1 MSPHASLPPTT
12 LRGHWLL
19 FARVAWVV
27 VAIMALA
34 IVVFSIPSS
43 FEHYS
48 SVCTTASEV
57 CSERA
62 VDQPTPEGVR
72 ALHNA
77 GLSVHTYA
85 LLNVVVDKVFQLV
98 WLVVGVL
105 IFWRRSDDRMA
116 LLVSMFLVSFG
127 PVTVDT
133 TDAEALISSQ
143 PAWLLPVSGVQI
155 VGLVCS
161 TLFFLLFPGGR
172 FVPRWT
178 RWLAVAFSAFLV
190 SRSLFPEFYSR
201 SPALEMV
208 SLLVFI
214 GIVVSLVWSQ
224 TYSYRRF
231 SSPVQRRQTKWVVF
245 GTTLAVAGTFPF
257 QLPVDLSLVDG
268 DTPLRLLLLRTGFSL
283 SFLLV
288 PFSISVAV
296 LRSHLFDIDV
306 LINRTLVYG
315 SLTAMLIGLYFGGI
329 VVLQLLFIVL
339 TGEKSTLAVV
349 ASTLVIAALFNPLRR
364 RTQSFIDRR
373 FYRNKY
379 DAAKTLEAFSATLR
393 NETDLDAL
401 SDDLVGVVRE
411 TMQPEHV
418 TLWLRP
424 DTASRDRQAD

>member
-1 MSPHASLPPTT
+1 MSPRAYPPPTT

-34 IVVFSIPSS
+34 IVIFSVPSS

-48 SVCTTASEV
+48 SVCTATSEV

-72 ALHNA
+72 ALQDA
-77 GLSVHTYA
+77 GLSVRTYA
-85 LLNVVVDKVFQLV
+85 FLNVVVDKVFQLV
-98 WLVVGVL
+98 WFVVGAL

-133 TDAEALISSQ
+133 TNAEALISAQ
-143 PAWLLPVSGVQI
+143 PAWWLPVRGVQV

-161 TLFFLLFPGGR
+161 MLFFLLFPSGR

-178 RWLAVAFSAFLV
+178 RWLAVAFIAFQV
-190 SRSLFPEFYSR
+190 SRDLFPDLYSR
-201 SPALEMV
+201 SPALEWISFMV
-208 SLLVFI
+208 FL
-214 GIVVSLVWSQ
+214 GIVVSITWSLV
-224 TYSYRRF
+224 YRYRRV
-231 SSPVQRRQTKWVVF
+231 SSAAQRRQTKWVVF
-245 GTTLAVAGTFPF
+245 GTTLAIVGTFPF

-268 DTPLRLLLLRTGFSL
+268 DTPLALLLLRTGFSL

-288 PFSISVAV
+288 PLSISVAV
-296 LRSHLFDIDV
+296 LRSHLFDIDI

-315 SLTAMLIGLYFGGI
+315 SLTAMLVGLYFGGI
-329 VVLQLLFIVL
+329 VVLQRLFVVT
-339 TGEKSTLAVV
+339 TGERSTLAVV
-349 ASTLVIAALFNPLRR
+349 ASTLVIAALFTPLRR

-373 FYRNKY
+373 FYRKKY
-379 DAAKTLEAFSATLR
+379 DARKTLDEFSATLR
-393 NETDLDAL
+393 DETDLDAL
-401 SDDLVGVVRE
+401 SDDLVVVVRE

-424 DTASRDRQAD
+424 DTAPRDRQVD